1 MSTKVLKKA
10 AGNIKGERSTNRAVL
25 TANESYIGNVFRYG
39 LGAANALE
47 ADKARRLAAGSG
59 SSSSVSSGP
68 IDVAMLASLGGMRAK
83 QLLQKSPELTNTN
96 TVMLPNG
103 NLYSRPV
110 SEITVEQAR
119 RLVAQDI
126 AIGRRPNDYEYGLA
140 SGDILTRE
148 QQNEAQRALYKH
160 IGNEMATVGTF
171 DYIPPPP
178 QELLRRAAG
187 IIPMATK
194 TNVELKTKIWGR
206 DNPEA
211 KSSGGGGGSGGGGKG
226 YMGGKRAHSDWKAI
240 LNRVTSADS
249 AKKNK
254 IYEAFNSTEP
264 GKKSDLEAKLKGL
277 GISSSDV
284 SELIDKL
291 KFE

>member
-10 AGNIKGERSTNRAVL
+10 AGNIKGEKKDNRAVL

-47 ADKARRLAAGSG
+47 ADKARRAGTAS

-103 NLYSRPV
+103 NLFSRPV
-110 SEITVEQAR
+110 TDITVEQAR

-126 AIGRRPNDYEYGLA
+126 ATGRRPSDYEYGLA

-148 QQNEAQRALYKH
+148 QQNEAQRALYKY

-171 DYIPPPP
+171 DYVPLPP

-211 KSSGGGGGSGGGGKG
+211 RSSGGGGGSGGGGKG
-226 YMGGKRAHSDWKAI
+226 YMGGKRAHSDWKSI
-240 LNRVTSADS
+240 LNRVSGSDS

-254 IYEAFNSTEP
+254 IYEAFNTTEP
-264 GKKSDLEAKLKGL
+264 GKRSDLETKLKGL
-277 GISSSDV
+277 GIPSSDV